1 MNGKE
6 FTKIRIKRH
15 SISSQYVVI
24 LIFIAIGLFLLIFLS
39 PMFWMLLTS
48 FKNKGE
54 YFTYPPVFIPQNP
67 DLSHFLRGLEIGGLK
82 GIIDSFIISGCSTL
96 LSLAVGSLA
105 AYSIARFRIGGKNL
119 AFWILSIRMM
129 PPIAS
134 VLPLF
139 LLYRFLRILD
149 TYEALI
155 ITYSI
160 INIPFTVWMLKGFF
174 EELPAELEEAALV
187 DGCGRFGAFYRIALP
202 LVAPGLVATALFCFM
217 FSWNEFFF
225 ALILTRSRVTPIT
238 VVIAGMIGGHEILW
252 AEICAVASMASI
264 PVIAIAIILQ
274 KYLVRGL
281 TLGAVKG

>member
-1 MNGKE
+1 MNGIE
-6 FTKIRIKRH
+6 STNIRIKRH
-15 SISSQYVVI
+15 GISNQYAVI
-24 LIFIAIGLFLLIFLS
+24 LIFTAIGLLLLIFLS
-39 PMFWMLLTS
+39 PMLWMLLTS

-54 YFTYPPVFIPQNP
+54 YFAYPPVFIPQNP
-67 DLSHFLRGLEIGGLK
+67 DLSHFLRGLDIGGLK

-139 LLYRFLRILD
+139 LFYRFLRILD

-160 INIPFTVWMLKGFF
+160 INIPFAVWMLKGFF
-174 EELPAELEEAALV
+174 EELPGELEEAALV